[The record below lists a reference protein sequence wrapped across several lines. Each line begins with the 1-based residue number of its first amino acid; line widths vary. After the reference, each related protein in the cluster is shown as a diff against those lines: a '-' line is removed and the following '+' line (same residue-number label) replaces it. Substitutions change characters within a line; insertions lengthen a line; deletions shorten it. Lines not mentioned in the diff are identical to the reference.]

1 MLEIVQSGG
10 WLMLPI
16 LICSLVAMAIVG
28 ERFWTLRR
36 SRLAPEGLVGRV
48 QASLK
53 KTSPDRAMLQQLAND
68 SPLGRI
74 LATGLANAGKGR
86 DIMKE
91 SIEEVAS
98 QVVHDLERFLNTLG
112 TVAAI
117 TPMLGLLGTVV
128 GMIDVFSAIMLHGAG
143 DAALLAG
150 GISKALIT
158 TAAGLSVAIPA
169 MFFHRFFVKRVEEIT
184 VAMEQQAI
192 YLVDIFHGDRVE
204 APQGAKGSKA

>member
-1 MLEIVQSGG
+1 VLEIVQSGG

-16 LICSLVAMAIVG
+16 LICSLVAMGIVG

-36 SRLAPEGLVGRV
+36 SRLAPEGLIGRV

-53 KTSPDRAMLQQLAND
+53 KSAPDKAMLQQLASD

-74 LATGLANAGKGR
+74 LATGLANAGQGR

-91 SIEEVAS
+91 SIEQVAS

-169 MFFHRFFVKRVEEIT
+169 MFFHRFFVRRVEEIT

-204 APQGAKGSKA
+204 APKAAKGTRA

>member
-1 MLEIVQSGG
+1 
-10 WLMLPI
+10 
-16 LICSLVAMAIVG
+16 
-28 ERFWTLRR
+28 
-36 SRLAPEGLVGRV
+36 
-48 QASLK
+48 
-53 KTSPDRAMLQQLAND
+53 MLQQLAND

-98 QVVHDLERFLNTLG
+98 QVVHDLERVLNTLG

-169 MFFHRFFVKRVEEIT
+169 MFFHRFFVRRVEEIT

>member
-53 KTSPDRAMLQQLAND
+53 KSSPDRAMLQQLASD

-169 MFFHRFFVKRVEEIT
+169 MFFHRFFVRRVEEIT

-192 YLVDIFHGDRVE
+192 SLVDMFHGDRVE
-204 APQGAKGSKA
+204 APQAAKGSKA

>member
-1 MLEIVQSGG
+1 
-10 WLMLPI
+10 LMLPI
-16 LICSLVAMAIVG
+16 LICSLVAMGIVC

-36 SRLAPEGLVGRV
+36 ERLAPAGLVGRV
-48 QASLK
+48 QGMVKKGSL
-53 KTSPDRAMLQQLAND
+53 DQAQLQQLASD

-74 LATGLANAGKGR
+74 LATGLANARHGR

-91 SIEEVAS
+91 SIEEVAA

-143 DAALLAG
+143 DTALLAG

-169 MFFHRFFVKRVEEIT
+169 MFFHRFFVRRVEEIT

-192 YLVDIFHGDRVE
+192 HLVDLFHGDRAE
-204 APQGAKGSKA
+204 TPKASRGAKA

>member
-53 KTSPDRAMLQQLAND
+53 KNSPDRAMLQQLAND

-169 MFFHRFFVKRVEEIT
+169 MFFHRFFVRRVEEIT

>member
-128 GMIDVFSAIMLHGAG
+128 GMSDVFSAIMLHGAG

-169 MFFHRFFVKRVEEIT
+169 MFFHRFFVRRVEEIT

>member
-169 MFFHRFFVKRVEEIT
+169 MFFHRFFVRRVEEIT

>member
-169 MFFHRFFVKRVEEIT
+169 MFFHRFFVRRVEEIT

-204 APQGAKGSKA
+204 APQAAKGSKA